1 MRLPRPS
8 LSSLP
13 LNPLLLTALLGTGAA
28 RAEAPPASTT
38 PPPAPPAAQPA
49 EVKTLAAPAAPR
61 TTPSVGSEDLFHTPA
76 TSGNGWNSPGNLRR
90 SATPTGGVG
99 LLRVAGA
106 DLGRRGLLRLSL
118 SSELSSSADFPVQG
132 AKNSRTG
139 GTFGLSY
146 VPLDFL
152 EVALAY
158 TASANNN
165 TRSSPTLIQALGDV
179 TLGVRATKQWIPGLW
194 AGGDLR
200 VMTFS
205 GVGSQDKVAFGFSPR
220 AIATY
225 DTGGVL
231 PLPVAL
237 RVHANLGLLVD
248 GTGSLADAERLNAA
262 EEYALGINR
271 YPRFTAGLG
280 VEAPLPFVTP
290 FLEYGLASPL
300 GVEGGQLVAPD
311 GTLVPVGRV
320 APQTLG
326 LGARMTALPN
336 FTFTAAAEL
345 GLTRQVGRGVT
356 PVVPFNLVL
365 GASLNVDPLV
375 QTGAVPRAM
384 TQAETPAQVTPVTPV
399 TRPQTAAAVQTAQVS
414 GVVLDAKTRQPLPGV
429 LVAMV
434 DSALPP
440 VASDPRDGRFLTY
453 SLPSGP
459 VKLAVRKEGYL
470 PLEKEVVLKAGETAT
485 VELALVAEVK
495 PATLNLAITSKRKPV
510 SATLAFLGGPEPRQV
525 AFSDGNAASHKLQL
539 PAGLYRVEVTAPG
552 FLAQT
557 RGVQVA
563 DGASLE
569 LAFDLEPEPK
579 QWQVKRENDKLELLQ
594 PVRFAEG
601 KATLLPE
608 SHPLLSQVMDLV
620 VRTGIKRIRVEAHTD
635 NQGNKETNLT
645 LSKDRARA
653 VADHLVKAGLD
664 PSRIESEGF
673 GDSRPIAPN
682 LTPKGREL
690 NRRVEI
696 VILEP

>member
-1 MRLPRPS
+1 
-8 LSSLP
+8 
-13 LNPLLLTALLGTGAA
+13 
-28 RAEAPPASTT
+28 
-38 PPPAPPAAQPA
+38 
-49 EVKTLAAPAAPR
+49 
-61 TTPSVGSEDLFHTPA
+61 
-76 TSGNGWNSPGNLRR
+76 
-90 SATPTGGVG
+90 VG
-99 LLRVAGA
+99 LLRVAGG

-118 SSELSSSADFPVQG
+118 SGEFSSSADFPVLG

-152 EVALAY
+152 EVALSY
-158 TASANNN
+158 TASANTN
-165 TRSSPTLIQALGDV
+165 TRSSPTLIQAFGDV
-179 TLGVRATKQWIPGLW
+179 TLGARATKQWIPGLW

-205 GVGSQDKVAFGFSPR
+205 GVGSQSQVAFGFSPR

-225 DTGGVL
+225 DASGVL
-231 PLPVAL
+231 PLPL

-248 GTGSLADAERLNAA
+248 GTGSLVDTDRLNAA

-280 VEAPLPFVTP
+280 VEAPLPMVTP

-300 GVEGGQLVAPD
+300 GVEGGRLVAPD

-326 LGARMTALPN
+326 LGARVTALPN
-336 FTFTAAAEL
+336 FTFTAAAEF

-365 GASLNVDPLV
+365 GASLTVDPLV
-375 QTGAVPRAM
+375 QTGAVPRAAAGR
-384 TQAETPAQVTPVTPV
+384 AESTPPVTPV
-399 TRPQTAAAVQTAQVS
+399 TRAQPTTPPQTAQTGQVS

-459 VKLAVRKEGYL
+459 VKLSVRKEGYL
-470 PLEKEVVLKAGETAT
+470 PLEKEVMLKAGEMAT

-510 SATLAFLGGPEPRQV
+510 SATLAFLEGPEPRQV
-525 AFSDGNAASHKLQL
+525 AFSDANAASHKLQL
-539 PAGLYRVEVTAPG
+539 AAGRYRVEVTAPG

-557 RGVQVA
+557 RDVQVA
-563 DGASLE
+563 DGSSLE

-579 QWQVKRENDKLELLQ
+579 QRQVKRENDKLELLQ

-608 SHPLLSQVMDLV
+608 SQPLLSQVMDLV
-620 VRTGIKRIRVEAHTD
+620 VRTGIKRLRVEAHTD
-635 NQGNKETNLT
+635 NQGDPAANLT

-653 VADHLVKAGLD
+653 VADHLVKAGLE
-664 PSRIESEGF
+664 PSRIDSEGF

-690 NRRVEI
+690 NRRVEF